1 MNKTIFTVTTILLS
15 VLHLNAQYKM
25 TGVPPV
31 KQDIIHSD
39 IVGEDYYLQ
48 ITLPLTFNPTENK
61 YPVLFYLDAYGT
73 SAGMNELAKRQMF
86 AKNFNDV
93 VLVGISYNT
102 NPMNYNNLRT
112 RDYSPPINSGD
123 TKHGGDKFLE
133 FIKLELI
140 PYIES
145 NYGTDPN
152 DRGLMGASAGGLF
165 AAWSFKQEPELF
177 NKLAMI
183 SPALWYGGNDFIL
196 ENHAFLENVKEAK
209 DLQVFMSY
217 GSLEGKE
224 FISFGDKLYH
234 SFKTNENILIE
245 KVIFENE
252 DHGSV
257 INAASTRALYTF
269 YQDQFKAS
277 VKKVDYLYYDKE
289 YGKALKGYELII
301 SKFPKEIDDGNKYD
315 IACLYALTGD
325 TDSAFRYL
333 SQLDPNYRDWPE
345 KMNRDTDLLSL
356 HQDSR
361 WKPLLDSLKKE

>member
-1 MNKTIFTVTTILLS
+1 
-15 VLHLNAQYKM
+15 
-25 TGVPPV
+25 
-31 KQDIIHSD
+31 
-39 IVGEDYYLQ
+39 
-48 ITLPLTFNPTENK
+48 
-61 YPVLFYLDAYGT
+61 
-73 SAGMNELAKRQMF
+73 MF

-102 NPMNYNNLRT
+102 NPLNYNNLRT
-112 RDYSPPINSGD
+112 RDYSPPINSED
-123 TKHGGDKFLE
+123 TEHGGDKFLE
-133 FIKLELI
+133 FIKSELI
-140 PYIES
+140 PYMEG

-177 NKLAMI
+177 NKLAML
-183 SPALWYGGNDFIL
+183 SPALWYGGDEFIL
-196 ENHAFLENVKEAK
+196 ENHEFLENIREAK
-209 DLQVFMSY
+209 DLQVFISY

-224 FISFGDKLYH
+224 FIAYGDKLYN
-234 SFKTNENILIE
+234 SLKANKDIVIE
-245 KVIFENE
+245 KIIFEDE

-289 YGKALKGYELII
+289 YDKALEAYGLII
-301 SKFPKEIDDGNKYD
+301 GRFPDEVDDSNNYD

-325 TDSAFRYL
+325 SDSAFKHL
-333 SQLDPNYRDWPE
+333 NQLNKEYRDWPE
-345 KMNRDTDLLSL
+345 KMNRDTDLQSL

-361 WKPLLDSLKKE
+361 WQPLLDSLKK